1 LSQSGGRE
9 FKDGCLDTL
18 ATRSIRYDALV
29 IHWVLLVV
37 AVLTAGLALAR
48 ARRLSQR
55 LDRDRESY
63 WDLRYELGQLQ
74 ARVSRLEADRAA
86 PAPPPA
92 PGGADAFVP
101 LSSLKR

>member
-1 LSQSGGRE
+1 MYIQW
-9 FKDGCLDTL
+9 
-18 ATRSIRYDALV
+18 ILV
-29 IHWVLLVV
+29 GV
-37 AVLTAGLALAR
+37 AVLAASVALAR
-48 ARRLSQR
+48 ARRLSKR

>member
-1 LSQSGGRE
+1 MG
-9 FKDGCLDTL
+9 DGYLDTF
-18 ATRSIRYDALV
+18 ATRSIRYFALIILWLLVGVTALSAGAALV
-29 IHWVLLVV
+29 
-37 AVLTAGLALAR
+37 R
-48 ARRLSQR
+48 ARRLSKR

-86 PAPPPA
+86 PSPPA
-92 PGGADAFVP
+92 SQPGGADTFVP

>member
-1 LSQSGGRE
+1 M
-9 FKDGCLDTL
+9 
-18 ATRSIRYDALV
+18 LV
-29 IHWVLLVV
+29 GV
-37 AVLTAGLALAR
+37 AVLTAGVALAR
-48 ARRLSQR
+48 ARRLSKR

-74 ARVSRLEADRAA
+74 ARVTRLEADRAA
-86 PAPPPA
+86 PAPPPT